1 LARKDNSG
9 LLWLVLIG
17 LVVLGISGG
26 QLSNLLKQPGAIEQ
40 PTTGEKP
47 TETPSTAAIQR
58 TITVDT
64 VTFALHPYDVFSPGA
79 TIDIEGVVMKG
90 NDVKFDSDNLA
101 NETVALRPLETYTIY
116 MWDDGQTTDLSG
128 NSISLDSTYNWY
140 GYQATITMPFSGEA
154 TFPGDFETDYV
165 GNYKQGTPSSY
176 VKNPDGTVNSSS
188 NQQDLGAGD
197 VKTFILHFDAPNNAA
212 YGAPEAKKYGAYL
225 MLACDYNV
233 DLYNSVE
240 MTSAIY
246 DGKTYEVREAT
257 NYPDYN
263 TAVFD
268 WVGEIVGLS
277 GIVDNKALEIGLTVE
292 VANVEPAD
300 ATADITCY
308 LLDPQLWYDS
318 TNGTGFHW
326 GVDDSEANTDVGQ
339 DNHYVKIFVQ

>member
-1 LARKDNSG
+1 MAKKDNST

-17 LVVLGISGG
+17 LVIFGISGG
-26 QLSNLLKQPGAIEQ
+26 QLSNLFQAEPGAITEGEQ
-40 PTTGEKP
+40 EP
-47 TETPSTAAIQR
+47 TETPSQAGIQR
-58 TITVDT
+58 TITVET

-90 NDVKFDSDNLA
+90 NDVKFDSDALA
-101 NETVALRPLETYTIY
+101 TETVALTPLGTYTIY
-116 MWDDGQTTDLSG
+116 MWNDGQTTDLSG
-128 NSISLDSTYNWY
+128 SSISLSSSKYY

-154 TFPGDFETDYV
+154 TFPGDFDTDYV
-165 GNYKQGTPSSY
+165 GNYKASAPSSY
-176 VKNPDGTVNSSS
+176 IKNPNGTVNSSS
-188 NQQDLGAGD
+188 NQQDLGSGD
-197 VKTFILHFDAPNNAA
+197 VKTFILHYDAPNNAA
-212 YGAPEAKKYGAYL
+212 YGAPEAAKYGAYL
-225 MLACDYNV
+225 QLACDYNV

-246 DGKTYEVREAT
+246 DGKTYDVREAT

-263 TAVFD
+263 TTIFD

-292 VANVEPAD
+292 VANVEPVD

-339 DNHYVKIFVQ
+339 SNHYLKIYVN